1 MGMISNRNQNKRN
14 FELILFQFLFY
25 VKIFRT
31 DAFVLSIYRRK
42 TIGLELKHVLYL

>member
-25 VKIFRT
+25 VEIFRT
-31 DAFVLSIYRRK
+31 AVFVLSIYRRK
-42 TIGLELKHVLYL
+42 TNGMERKHVLHL